1 MLSKIFQAMSFMLMI
16 LAYIIWYFIR
26 MVAAIFGFICSI
38 ADIPANLLFRGLL
51 FISDVLHNLTIPIS
65 EEDYE
70 YLLNNPIPF
79 KGLEGEEVI

>member
-1 MLSKIFQAMSFMLMI
+1 MLSKVFQAISFMLMI

-51 FISDVLHNLTIPIS
+51 FISDALHNLTIPIS

-79 KGLEGEEVI
+79 KGLEGEEVN